1 MAIDMAEFGFD
12 ASEGASPDL
21 IGRVVA
27 WLATSG
33 VAGEWNGHTLDA
45 QSTARDLGLV

>member
-1 MAIDMAEFGFD
+1 MAEFGFD
-12 ASEGASPDL
+12 ASKGAAPEL

-33 VAGEWNGHTLDA
+33 KAPEWNGRTLEA
-45 QSTARDLGLV
+45 QAIAKDLGLQ